1 MRGERPQP
9 SNRFPRAVAERAG
22 RIQGEAQHPT
32 LGDVG
37 LEAEAVGNRRRNKIA
52 AGATTGSFAA
62 SNVTSPPPRS
72 INRI

>member
-9 SNRFPRAVAERAG
+9 GNRFPRAVAERAS

-37 LEAEAVGNRRRNKIA
+37 IEAETVGNRRRNED
-52 AGATTGSFAA
+52 GGGRCDRQLRGFE
-62 SNVTSPPPRS
+62 
-72 INRI
+72 